1 VAWEP
6 GKPSQ
11 NENEY
16 FARQDEEWKKSRRA
30 ELDAKRATDAKTPK
44 SLVCPRCGGT
54 LAEREFHQV
63 KVDVCTKG
71 CRGIWLDHGELELL
85 AHVGRN
91 ELQAV
96 IREIDTATH

>member
-1 VAWEP
+1 MSWEP

-16 FARQDEEWKKSRRA
+16 FARQDAEWKKVQRA
-30 ELDAKRATDAKTPK
+30 KLDAKRAAEARSPAQ
-44 SLVCPRCGGT
+44 LECPRCDGR
-54 LAEREFHQV
+54 LVEREFHDV
-63 KVDVCTKG
+63 KVDVCPK
-71 CRGIWLDHGELELL
+71 CKGIWLDHGELELL

-96 IREIDTATH
+96 ITEIDSATH